1 MLTSSAFYFFVLE
14 TLTFDKNFTQH
25 SSRKDKFVPL
35 YFSIKLNTKLKTN
48 ETEIIYTFKNSHILS
63 SAKDFDEHKPVYQFC
78 VSWLLFR
85 SEIEDIFA
93 PSPSPAS
100 LKYVFKRADDKFTA
114 LYKTT
119 FKNSQISSTQNL
131 LLYMK
136 QRKKKKSNLCSI
148 TLTFSMASSNMR
160 LRVILVT
167 SLLVTSINALQVG
180 QQLNFYHSNLA
191 IMTKYKLLRK

>member
-1 MLTSSAFYFFVLE
+1 M
-14 TLTFDKNFTQH
+14 
-25 SSRKDKFVPL
+25 
-35 YFSIKLNTKLKTN
+35 KTN

-136 QRKKKKSNLCSI
+136 QRKKKKKQFVQHYTYFFNGFFQHEIAGHFSDIIARYINQCFASRAAAEFLSFEFSNYDQVQI
-148 TLTFSMASSNMR
+148 TTKMSSVWC
-160 LRVILVT
+160 LE
-167 SLLVTSINALQVG
+167 
-180 QQLNFYHSNLA
+180 
-191 IMTKYKLLRK
+191 KL